1 MTGFAERFIQQGI
14 EKGRAQG
21 IEQGMQRGE
30 ARMLTSLLQ
39 LRFGELPEA
48 ARQRLETADPDTLL
62 RWSERVLA
70 AESLEDV
77 LR

>member
-1 MTGFAERFIQQGI
+1 MTGFAERFIERGH
-14 EKGRAQG
+14 AQG
-21 IEQGMQRGE
+21 IEQGIEQGMRRGE

-48 ARQRLETADPDTLL
+48 ARQRIETADPDTLL
-62 RWSERVLA
+62 RWSERVLT
-70 AESLEDV
+70 AESLDDV

>member
-1 MTGFAERFIQQGI
+1 MTGFAERFI

-48 ARQRLETADPDTLL
+48 ARQRIETADPDTLL
-62 RWSERVLA
+62 RWSERVLT